1 MLDLPVSVVNS
12 FRSSLASHL
21 KITTMASAITAANDT
36 YTQMHSTYAAI
47 MSETRGSNGYFNAA
61 VAAAFADYLE
71 GNIKDLVH

>member
-1 MLDLPVSVVNS
+1 
-12 FRSSLASHL
+12 
-21 KITTMASAITAANDT
+21 MASAITAANDT

>member
-12 FRSSLASHL
+12 VHSSLASRL
-21 KITTMASAITAANDT
+21 KIAAKASAITAANDT

-47 MSETRGSNGYFNAA
+47 MSETRSSNGYFNAA
-61 VAAAFADYLE
+61 IAVAFADYLE